1 MNGITPE
8 QDRKIYANCM
18 DEIKRRTHAVFA
30 VLEGQC
36 TTPYP
41 ITNTEFMCLQ
51 IRKILEL
58 IALASLA
65 SHKEEFARQHQ
76 KFAEMWRA
84 KKILEDLEKLNPG
97 FYPVPT
103 EQVRDKNGEVSEVR
117 AISKPYLTK
126 ADFVDVYEMCSS
138 LLHADNPY
146 GSPKNLAEIAASIPG
161 WMDKIKN
168 LLNHH
173 HVQLLSKKHQL
184 WVLMQAETDG
194 RVYVYLFE
202 RVDDPVKINE
212 FQAKRRQAAE
222 NVMNESQKT

>member
-1 MNGITPE
+1 MNGITPD
-8 QDRKIYANCM
+8 QDRQVYANCM
-18 DEIKRRTHAVFA
+18 EEIKRRTRAVFA
-30 VLEGQC
+30 VLQGRC

-41 ITNTEFMCLQ
+41 ITNIEFMCLQ

-65 SHKEEFARQHQ
+65 SHKEEFARQHK

-97 FYPVPT
+97 FYPIPT
-103 EQVRDKNGEVSEVR
+103 EQVHDKSGEVFEVR
-117 AISKPYLTK
+117 GISKPYLTK
-126 ADFVDVYEMCSS
+126 ADFVEVYERCSS

-146 GSPKNLAEIAASIPG
+146 GSPKNLEEITASIPS

-173 HVQLLSKKHQL
+173 HVQLLSGRHQL
-184 WVLMQAETDG
+184 WVLMRAEKDG
-194 RVYVYLFE
+194 RAYVYLFE
-202 RVDDPVKINE
+202 RIDDPAKIKE
-212 FQAKRRQAAE
+212 FEDKRKQATE
-222 NVMNESQKT
+222 NVKNE